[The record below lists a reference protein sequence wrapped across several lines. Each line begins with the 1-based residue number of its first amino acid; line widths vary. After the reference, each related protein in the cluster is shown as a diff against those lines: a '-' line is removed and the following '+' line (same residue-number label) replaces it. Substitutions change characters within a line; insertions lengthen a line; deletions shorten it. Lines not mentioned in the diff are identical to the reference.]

1 MFRSSDLQR
10 DCKQK
15 TSCFNQLKGQ
25 LAAGGGLGGAG
36 GEIHQQISWPIDP
49 IDDREVTQ
57 CTEQPWQPR
66 AHMSRSTLAQ
76 QINNNLAL
84 YCGQWPH
91 HSSLNSSTTLTI
103 GSL

>member
-49 IDDREVTQ
+49 IDDREVT
-57 CTEQPWQPR
+57 
-66 AHMSRSTLAQ
+66 RSSQGSHGPTCHAPPLPTRS
-76 QINNNLAL
+76 I
-84 YCGQWPH
+84 
-91 HSSLNSSTTLTI
+91 TT
-103 GSL
+103 

>member
-49 IDDREVTQ
+49 IDDREVT
-57 CTEQPWQPR
+57 R
-66 AHMSRSTLAQ
+66 SSHMSRSTLAH

-91 HSSLNSSTTLTI
+91 HSSLTTSTTTLTI
-103 GSL
+103 GSLWTAL

>member
-36 GEIHQQISWPIDP
+36 GQIHQQISWPIDP
-49 IDDREVTQ
+49 IDDREVT
-57 CTEQPWQPR
+57 R
-66 AHMSRSTLAQ
+66 
-76 QINNNLAL
+76 
-84 YCGQWPH
+84 
-91 HSSLNSSTTLTI
+91 SSTMAATGPHVTLHPCPPDQ
-103 GSL
+103 